1 MEIHELQDA
10 YNQIDNE
17 LQKKSQKLFMDSIS
31 AKQLI
36 WFIVGLI
43 FSIWYGYILLFGSN
57 SYSLV
62 KDLER
67 EKRELKRDIL
77 ELRANNQKLQRDY
90 FNLKVASGGGYHAD

>member
-1 MEIHELQDA
+1 MELHELQEA

-17 LQKKSQKLFMDSIS
+17 VQKKSQKLFLDSIS

-36 WFIVGLI
+36 WTIIGLGFI
-43 FSIWYGYILLFGSN
+43 IWYGYIILFGSN

-67 EKRELKRDIL
+67 EKRELKREIL
-77 ELRANNQKLQRDY
+77 ELQGKNQALQRDY
-90 FNLKVASGGGYHAD
+90 FNLKVASDGGSNIN